1 MCVFAINT
9 HVEVSAL
16 MGATGILMGAAVV
29 SVLSEVLEALTIIC
43 VVIVGHKMEVR
54 VHNFV

>member
-1 MCVFAINT
+1 
-9 HVEVSAL
+9 

-29 SVLSEVLEALTIIC
+29 SVLSEVLEALTIIY

-54 VHNFV
+54 VRNFV